1 METRCHIVPL
11 MNGMPNSKIELSLC
25 LVQQPVV
32 LKKQG
37 NTEILDTALSIG
49 MALTAHGS
57 TVHNP

>member
-1 METRCHIVPL
+1 

-37 NTEILDTALSIG
+37 NIEILDTVLAIG
-49 MALTAHGS
+49 VALTVLWYIILENLV
-57 TVHNP
+57 TVLLQ